1 MHFPLIGWP
10 VNGQATAGN
19 GGWNVAMGPGVC
31 VCLCQAC
38 CFSLPGS
45 VCVQML
51 DWFDYSG
58 HICLTFDMLGLSV
71 FDFLKDNQYHPYP
84 LFQVR
89 HISYQLIKA
98 VKCESVVLS
107 STTSFYSSEL
117 PSNCTLPH
125 NYY

>member
-1 MHFPLIGWP
+1 MASY
-10 VNGQATAGN
+10 QRRRRR
-19 GGWNVAMGPGVC
+19 C
-31 VCLCQAC
+31 VCSVYVLILVSVYLCPC
-38 CFSLPGS
+38 S

-89 HISYQLIKA
+89 HIAYQLLKA
-98 VKCESVVLS
+98 VKCKKTLS
-107 STTSFYSSEL
+107 LCVSS
-117 PSNCTLPH
+117 
-125 NYY
+125 

>member
-1 MHFPLIGWP
+1 MS
-10 VNGQATAGN
+10 QA
-19 GGWNVAMGPGVC
+19 C
-31 VCLCQAC
+31 VCLYHLC
-38 CFSLPGS
+38 CLSLPGS

-98 VKCESVVLS
+98 VKCEPWSCFIIYYIFLLQCVALQR
-107 STTSFYSSEL
+107 
-117 PSNCTLPH
+117 TLPL
-125 NYY
+125 NYYYMY